1 MSAVLKP
8 NDIML
13 RPMGDADL
21 DAVNA
26 IEQATYPFPWTRG
39 IFQDCLRVGYSCWV
53 LEEAGQVLAYGVMS
67 AGGGEA
73 HILTIVVKEE
83 YRELGLGRRLL
94 RHLIT
99 IARQAGVETIFLEV
113 RPSNLAAIKL
123 YQSLGFSEVGIR
135 KDYYPDEG
143 GREDALIMGLDKYQ
157 QVDL

>member
-1 MSAVLKP
+1 
-8 NDIML
+8 ML
-13 RPMGDADL
+13 RPMGEADL

-53 LEEAGQVLAYGVMS
+53 LEEAGQVAAYGVMS

-73 HILTIVVKEE
+73 HILTIVVNEE
-83 YRELGLGRRLL
+83 YRQQGLGRRLL
-94 RHLIT
+94 RHLIAV
-99 IARQAGVETIFLEV
+99 ARQAGVEMIFLEV

-135 KDYYPDEG
+135 KDYYPDKG

-157 QVDL
+157 QVDS